1 MSSTPLFLN
10 CRIRAADGSPIEGLQ
25 VRSFLLAQPETVYA
39 GRTNSRGE
47 VQAWSRHGAGESKF
61 WLCCPNGS
69 DWRFIFDVP
78 DHVFPTVSTDFH
90 VSGHA
95 DANITLTIAP
105 STIALSNGSFEDIAE
120 RHNVRVPFEPDS
132 GPSTTE
138 ARILGRR
145 NSSSLG
151 SISDISSFTLDS
163 EPPPIRN
170 MNSYHTPVYYS
181 QSPVAVSESGDIAFE
196 RHPDSPTLGF
206 SWDDWFNVHTRGE
219 EEESDDEQCVPS
231 RKRMHEEIDGGVD
244 SDDDAA
250 TKRIKVSE

>member
-1 MSSTPLFLN
+1 M
-10 CRIRAADGSPIEGLQ
+10 
-25 VRSFLLAQPETVYA
+25 
-39 GRTNSRGE
+39 
-47 VQAWSRHGAGESKF
+47 
-61 WLCCPNGS
+61 
-69 DWRFIFDVP
+69 P
-78 DHVFPTVSTDFH
+78 DHVFPAVSTDFH

-120 RHNVRVPFEPDS
+120 RHNVRVPFDPDS
-132 GPSTTE
+132 GLSTAD
-138 ARILGRR
+138 ARLRGRR

-163 EPPPIRN
+163 EAPPIRN

-181 QSPVAVSESGDIAFE
+181 QSPVAVSEAGDIAFE
-196 RHPDSPTLGF
+196 RRSDSPTLGS
-206 SWDDWFNVHTRGE
+206 SWDDWFNIHTRGE

-231 RKRMHEEIDGGVD
+231 RKRMHEEIDGSVE

-250 TKRIKVSE
+250 TKCIKVSE